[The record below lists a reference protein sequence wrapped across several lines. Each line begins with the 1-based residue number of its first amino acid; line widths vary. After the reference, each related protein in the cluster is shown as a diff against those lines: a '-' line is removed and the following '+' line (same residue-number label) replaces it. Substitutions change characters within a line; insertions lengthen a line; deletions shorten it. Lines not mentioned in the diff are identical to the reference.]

1 MIKTVLFDYAG
12 VITPTKNNYIFA
24 LENSKRF
31 GLSPKEL
38 MQMTY
43 ENWAETVIGKQ
54 KCSVFWGQIA
64 DKLNIKPEELK
75 KLVIDTFPVDKKMV
89 DVIKRTKVNYTTVL
103 FSNQIKDWLEKVIE
117 DNKLKNLFDYLV
129 NSYNVGA
136 KKPDPKIFLEA
147 LKRTTSKPE
156 EVLFIDDSLENI
168 EAAKQMGINA
178 IQFDNFEQFL
188 TQYKKYVNIS

>member
-24 LENSKRF
+24 FENSKRF

-43 ENWAETVIGKQ
+43 ENWDETVVGKQ

-64 DKLNIKPEELK
+64 DKLNIEPDELK
-75 KLVIDTFPVDKKMV
+75 KLVIDTFPIDKRMV
-89 DVIKRTKVNYTTVL
+89 DVIKKTKENYTTVL

-117 DNKLKNLFDYLV
+117 DNKLKDLFNYLV

-136 KKPDPKIFLEA
+136 KKPDQKIFLEA
-147 LKRTTSKPE
+147 LRRTSSKPE
-156 EVLFIDDSLENI
+156 EVLFIDDALENI

-188 TQYKKYVNIS
+188 TQYKKCVNIS

>member
-43 ENWAETVIGKQ
+43 ENWAETVVGKQ
-54 KCSVFWGQIA
+54 KCSIFWGQIA
-64 DKLNIKPEELK
+64 SKLDIEPDELK
-75 KLVIDTFPVDKKMV
+75 RLVIETFPVDKRMV
-89 DVIKRTKVNYTTVL
+89 DVIKKTKVNCTTVL
-103 FSNQIKDWLEKVIE
+103 FSNQIEDWLEKVIE
-117 DNKLKNLFDYLV
+117 DNKLRNIFDYLV

-136 KKPDPKIFLEA
+136 RKPDQKIFLEA
-147 LKRTTSKPE
+147 LKVTASKPE
-156 EVLFIDDSLENI
+156 EVLFVDDSLENI

-178 IQFDNFEQFL
+178 IQFDNFNHFL
-188 TQYKKYVNIS
+188 TKYKKYVNIS